1 MASAVIQ
8 LSIKPRVPGE
18 PGLPKRPVARLVVTP
33 TGCEGD
39 YNHYRTRSLA
49 NDPDQAVLL
58 VTDEAIASLVAEGWP
73 MTPGDFGENITLGG
87 VAEASLVPGTLLTI
101 GAVRLEVSKP
111 CEPCSNLYHLPY
123 VGRERGPE
131 FLRVTRDRRGW
142 YARVLTPGTIG
153 LSDRV
158 TVETPA
164 ARA

>member
-1 MASAVIQ
+1 MAGVLIQ
-8 LSIKPRVPGE
+8 LSIKPQVPGE

-39 YNHYRTRSLA
+39 YNDYRTRSLA
-49 NDPDQAVLL
+49 DDPDQAVLL
-58 VTDEAIASLVAEGWP
+58 VTDEAIGSLVAEGWP
-73 MTPGDFGENITLGG
+73 MKPGDFGENITLGG
-87 VAEASLVPGTLLTI
+87 VPEAALVPGTVLTL
-101 GAVRLEVSKP
+101 GVVRLEISKP

-142 YARVLTPGTIG
+142 YARVLSPGTIA

-158 TVETPA
+158 TVDTPA